1 MRKLKHFSD
10 SSKEVTQAYLSMLE
24 RTVDNLTDS
33 WHGDKEEEKE
43 ELNIELKVSS
53 NLSKEEYLE
62 GKHLNLD

>member
-1 MRKLKHFSD
+1 
-10 SSKEVTQAYLSMLE
+10 MLE

-43 ELNIELKVSS
+43 ELKIELKVSS
-53 NLSKEEYLE
+53 NLSKEENLE